1 MTKIISFA
9 DQQGGVGKST
19 LCIQMA
25 FFLHD
30 RKQRVLVID
39 MDGQG
44 NTSSRLARAKGS
56 QADPVY
62 QGTKTSEL
70 FQPGLD
76 NIQIMH
82 CAYGMDLI
90 HTPKNDPE
98 LFEMEAIPLD
108 QAVNPGRNLEP
119 VLDRYDYVLLDCPP
133 SLGRKLVA
141 ALAMSTH
148 VVCPVQLSGFAVDG
162 VEGLLNTIV
171 SVRNTLNPGLAIL
184 GIIINNMNNRSITHA
199 KAMQQLYQEIPALMF
214 RNVISARAPLDNATN
229 LGIPVWKLRS
239 GAAGDAAR
247 EVRAVLREILERAA

>member
-1 MTKIISFA
+1 MTTIISFA
-9 DQQGGVGKST
+9 NQKGGVGKST

-30 RKQRVLVID
+30 KKQRVLVID

-44 NTSSRLARAKGS
+44 NTSSRLAREKGS
-56 QADPVY
+56 EADPVY

-70 FQPGLD
+70 FQSGLD
-76 NIQIMH
+76 NIRVMH
-82 CAYGMDLI
+82 CSYGMDLI

-108 QAVNPGRNLEP
+108 QVVNPRQNLTP
-119 VLDRYDYVLLDCPP
+119 LLADYDYVLLDCPP

-141 ALAMSTH
+141 ALTMSTH

-171 SVRNTLNPGLAIL
+171 SVKNTLNPGLSIL
-184 GIIINNMNNRSITHA
+184 GIVINNMNNRSITHK
-199 KAMQQLYQEIPALMF
+199 KAMQQLYQEIPELMF
-214 RNVISARAPLDNATN
+214 RNVISSRAPLDNATN

-247 EVRAVLREILERAA
+247 EVRAVLREILERAN